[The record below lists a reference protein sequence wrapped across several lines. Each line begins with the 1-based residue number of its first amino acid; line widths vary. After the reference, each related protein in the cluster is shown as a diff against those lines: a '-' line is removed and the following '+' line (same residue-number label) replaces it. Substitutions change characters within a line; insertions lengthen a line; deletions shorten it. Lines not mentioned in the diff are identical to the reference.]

1 MKCNIFIC
9 YGPIICRGLIWQI
22 SIQKLFNR
30 WAGEPDLADGRVY
43 LYNGDV
49 HLVAPCSGPGDLT
62 PFPVGTPQHGNLAM
76 FLAKYPHL
84 SLAKSEVQKVRTFLL
99 CYFFNLKPTRNF
111 INKAYLTTLVNG

>member
-1 MKCNIFIC
+1 MKGNIFIC
-9 YGPIICRGLIWQI
+9 YVPMIWKGLIC
-22 SIQKLFNR
+22 QKLFNR

-62 PFPVGTPQHGNLAM
+62 PFPVGTPQPGNLAM

-84 SLAKSEVQKVRTFLL
+84 SLAKSEVQKVRTILF
-99 CYFFNLKPTRNF
+99 CYFST
-111 INKAYLTTLVNG
+111 